1 MERLVVYGYRP
12 WRAHG
17 PRSRKTAA
25 NKRALV
31 IASAAAPASANR
43 LLCSA
48 MKQRKAT
55 ACMIGANSSDLII
68 GLVES
73 KAHTRLSMTNANRI
87 ERATARLLQAPA
99 CKTPADTGGAVRV
112 RSRSNTFVLLRSDP
126 HAQLVLSGLPEAGH
140 NRTHQSIRSGQ

>member
-1 MERLVVYGYRP
+1 MERLVVYANWP

-31 IASAAAPASANR
+31 FASAAAPASASR
-43 LLCSA
+43 RLCSA
-48 MKQRKAT
+48 MKQLEAT
-55 ACMIGANSSDLII
+55 ASVIGANSSGLFI
-68 GLVES
+68 GLVAS
-73 KAHTRLSMTNANRI
+73 TAHTRLSMTDANRI

-112 RSRSNTFVLLRSDP
+112 QP
-126 HAQLVLSGLPEAGH
+126 
-140 NRTHQSIRSGQ
+140 I